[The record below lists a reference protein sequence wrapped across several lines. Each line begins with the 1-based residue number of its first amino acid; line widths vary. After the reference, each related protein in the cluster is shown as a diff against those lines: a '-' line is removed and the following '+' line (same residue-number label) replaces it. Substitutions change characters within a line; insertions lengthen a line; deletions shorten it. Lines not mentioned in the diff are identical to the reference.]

1 MRQQIVIAGLT
12 RKPLNKGRILIRRWR
27 IRSAMTLVCFF
38 LLVTGHCSLLTAQE
52 QTFHSEWNIGV
63 NAGMTFSKIRFNP
76 AVPQTFL
83 QQYEG
88 GITFRYITEKGFGF
102 QAEVNY
108 SMRGWKEKTDTISYF
123 NNYSRSLV
131 YAELP
136 LLTHVY
142 FDMSKHT
149 RFIIN
154 AGPQLGYY
162 LSETHD
168 GTSNLV
174 GEYNVDAL
182 KVKNKFD
189 YGILGGMGVELRT
202 GIGKFVLEGR
212 YYFGLSDVFDTKKT
226 AEHDYFAASG
236 NQVVG
241 VKLTYFIK

>member
-1 MRQQIVIAGLT
+1 
-12 RKPLNKGRILIRRWR
+12 
-27 IRSAMTLVCFF
+27 MTLVCLF
-38 LLVTGHCSLLTAQE
+38 LLVTGNWSLAIAQA
-52 QTFHSEWNIGV
+52 QKFHSEWNIGV
-63 NAGMTFSKIRFNP
+63 NGGVTLSKMRFNP
-76 AVPQTFL
+76 SVPQEFL
-83 QQYEG
+83 PQYAG
-88 GITFRYITEKGFGF
+88 GISFRYITEQNFGI
-102 QAEVNY
+102 QAELNY
-108 SMRGWKEKTDTISYF
+108 SMRGWKEKTDTISFF
-123 NNYSRSLV
+123 NKYSRSLV

-136 LLTHVY
+136 LLTHLY

-162 LSETHD
+162 LSDTHE

-174 GEYNVDAL
+174 GEYNVEAL

-189 YGILGGMGVELRT
+189 YGLLGGMGVELRT

-226 AEHDYFAASG
+226 AEHDYLSASG

-241 VKLTYFIK
+241 VKLTYYIK